1 MRTRAWMLLAPTL
14 FCSLAL
20 LSAEEPAE
28 MPPSRTVGSVYGKA
42 VTAADIG
49 LTAPIDPAIQFDGR
63 DTARW
68 KLMGRIMTAFG
79 GPVVERFVQ
88 REKIEATR
96 DEIMKFKS
104 NFRKRRERNVHQ
116 WEARLVEL
124 KKELAESNLSNED
137 KRKLEKE
144 RAEYEELAASMG
156 ESRAADIPE
165 EMARTLIVTWK
176 TERELH
182 RMYGGRVI
190 FQQAGPEALDA
201 RRRLFEQAEKKSD
214 IRFADAGVRHLF
226 YYYADMKHTVID
238 DKALERPWLLEDG
251 N

>member
-1 MRTRAWMLLAPTL
+1 MRIRAWMLLAPTL
-14 FCSLAL
+14 FSSLAM
-20 LSAEEPAE
+20 LSAEESPKT
-28 MPPSRTVGSVYGKA
+28 PPGWTVGSVYGKA

-49 LTAPIDPAIQFDGR
+49 LSAPIDPAIEFEGR

-68 KLMGRIMTAFG
+68 ELMGRIMTAFG
-79 GPVVERFVQ
+79 GPVVERFVK

-104 NFRKRRERNVHQ
+104 HFRRSNERNLHQ

-124 KKELAESNLSNED
+124 NKELAEPNLSNES
-137 KRKLEKE
+137 KTKLEKE
-144 RAEYEELAASMG
+144 RAEYEGLVASKR
-156 ESRAADIPE
+156 ESRTADVPE
-165 EMARTLIVTWK
+165 EVARTFIVTWK

-182 RMYGGRVI
+182 RAYGGGVI

-201 RRRLFEQAEKKSD
+201 RRRLFEQAEKKGD

-226 YYYADMKHTVID
+226 YYYANMKHTVID
-238 DKALERPWLLEDG
+238 EKALERPWFLEDG

>member
-1 MRTRAWMLLAPTL
+1 MLLAPVL
-14 FCSLAL
+14 FSSLTPF
-20 LSAEEPAE
+20 SAEKPTKT
-28 MPPSRTVGSVYGKA
+28 PPGWTVGSVYGKE

-49 LTAPIDPAIQFDGR
+49 LSAPIDLATQFDAR

-68 KLMGRIMTAFG
+68 ELQERIMTIFG
-79 GPVVERFVQ
+79 SPVVERFVK

-96 DEIMKFKS
+96 DEILKFKS
-104 NFRKRRERNVHQ
+104 NFRKINERNLHQ

-124 KKELAESNLSNED
+124 KKELAEPDLPNED
-137 KRKLEKE
+137 RTKLEKE
-144 RAEYEELAASMG
+144 RAEYEGFVASMR
-156 ESRAADIPE
+156 ESRAADVPE
-165 EMARTLIVTWK
+165 DEARKYIVTWK

-182 RMYGGRVI
+182 RVYGGRVI

-201 RRRLFEQAEKKSD
+201 RRQLFEHAEKEGD

-226 YYYADMKHTVID
+226 YYYANMRHTVID
-238 DKALERPWLLEDG
+238 EKALERPWFLEDQ